1 MMITELMLTF
11 GLLLVGLA
19 LTVYRT
25 MRRQA
30 EVDDRIHERMRLY
43 VGTGARELP
52 QVALRPLYKIERAVE
67 PEEAVYDRYS
77 VSDLLPDWIN
87 AKPTLNELEAWQ
99 RQRDRAKKAAD
110 KA

>member
-1 MMITELMLTF
+1 MMIPLLVTF

-30 EVDDRIHERMRLY
+30 EIDDRIHDRMRLY

-52 QVALRPLYKIERAVE
+52 QVAIKPLYKIERADE

-77 VSDLLPDWIN
+77 VSDLLPDWITVQ
-87 AKPTLNELEAWQ
+87 PSDDELSAWRLLRHQ
-99 RQRDRAKKAAD
+99 NKETTD